1 MKVEINIGQFNSIKK
16 RVVKNIVQQVFESLK
31 KNDII
36 GREMEIEL
44 SVAMVGNEQI
54 KELNN
59 SYRQKNEVTD
69 VLSFCYEKNN
79 NRLEGEIVLAPEII
93 KENAESDK
101 IEFEEEL
108 TKNIIHSILHIIGY
122 DHGDEMFTLQNK
134 FLKQI
139 K

>member
-122 DHGDEMFTLQNK
+122 DHGDEMFALQNK
-134 FLKQI
+134 LIPK
-139 K
+139 

>member
-1 MKVEINIGQFNSIKK
+1 MKVEINIGQFGNIKK
-16 RVVKNIVQQVFESLK
+16 RVVKNIVRQVFESLK

-36 GREMEIEL
+36 DRETEIEL
-44 SVAMVGNEQI
+44 SVALVDNGQI

-59 SYRQKNEVTD
+59 NYRQKNEVTD

-79 NRLEGEIVLAPEII
+79 DRLEGEIVLAPEII
-93 KENAESDK
+93 RENAESDK

-122 DHGDEMFTLQNK
+122 DHGDEMFALQNK
-134 FLKQI
+134 LVPK
-139 K
+139 

>member
-1 MKVEINIGQFNSIKK
+1 MKVEINIGQFGNIKK
-16 RVVKNIVQQVFESLK
+16 RVVKNIVRQVFESLK
-31 KNDII
+31 KSDII

-44 SVAMVGNEQI
+44 SVALVDNGQI

-59 SYRQKNEVTD
+59 NYRQKNEVTD

-79 NRLEGEIVLAPEII
+79 NKLEGEIILAPEII
-93 KENAESDK
+93 KQNAESDK

-134 FLKQI
+134 LVPK
-139 K
+139 